1 MDFKL
6 LLRKTLSEIATL
18 SRTYRDFENSIRR
31 IGITPDEF
39 HELGI
44 KYIVTHE
51 HDLGTSFLFYNN
63 EDEAKTSLLNWYNGR
78 LNKNRKSTE
87 HMDPDGT
94 FAVII
99 FQVGPYEQ
107 ENHIFTLHVI

>member
-31 IGITPDEF
+31 IGITPDEL

-63 EDEAKTSLLNWYNGR
+63 EDEAKASLLNWYNGR
-78 LNKNRKSTE
+78 LNKNRKSTRFVARVLLSLAMRGE
-87 HMDPDGT
+87 LQPLR
-94 FAVII
+94 
-99 FQVGPYEQ
+99 Y
-107 ENHIFTLHVI
+107 

>member
-1 MDFKL
+1 MDLKL
-6 LLRKTLSEIATL
+6 TLRKTLSEIATL

-31 IGITPDEF
+31 IGITSDEL

-63 EDEAKTSLLNWYNGR
+63 EDEAKASLLNWYNGR
-78 LNKNRKSTE
+78 INDQRKHTR
-87 HMDPDGT
+87 HIDADGS
-94 FAVII
+94 FAAII